1 MKQLITRVDDELHAR
16 LKARA
21 AAEGRSLND
30 LITAVLSTA
39 VTESNSREAVRARAR
54 AAGRLV
60 VPDRPTRVPSHDE
73 VRAIGRRLGRAVSEA
88 LDAERAGR

>member
-1 MKQLITRVDDELHAR
+1 MITRLDDELHAR

-30 LITAVLSTA
+30 LTVEALAALVREPLTRSVL
-39 VTESNSREAVRARAR
+39 RERLR

-60 VPDRPTRVPSHDE
+60 VPGDTPRPDPKV
-73 VRAIGRRLGRAVSEA
+73 VRAAWEQGGKAV
-88 LDAERAGR
+88 LDALQAERNEGW